1 MSKTTENY
9 RYTVSRLLLTYW
21 ISIGQSDKK
30 LLDVQENQYQE
41 RWFSNESN
49 SGYDELLLRI

>member
-9 RYTVSRLLLTYW
+9 RYTVGRLLSRYW
-21 ISIGQSDKK
+21 ISIGESDKR
-30 LLDVQENQYQE
+30 LSNVQENQYIE

-49 SGYDELLLRI
+49 SGYQ